1 LSRSQT
7 RNVSHVSSSR
17 AVACFTVDHL
27 DEGTTRLLDLFERR
41 GLTTTVFVEGR
52 HGEERP
58 EQVADIVGRGHELGM
73 HGWAH
78 EQWDS
83 LEVDEEEKLARRA
96 TEALAAAGG
105 TTLQG
110 FRAPGGARGERTA
123 DLLTSLGYRYDASL
137 GDAMRPSVL
146 QPGLAQ
152 VPFVW
157 NGVDGAHYLA
167 DPPPPAADVE
177 RQWTTALER
186 VGERGGLF
194 VTVSHGFITGADD
207 DRLAAFDR
215 VVGRAQDGGFD
226 VLTAGQVAEG
236 VLAR

>member
-1 LSRSQT
+1 M
-7 RNVSHVSSSR
+7 SSR
-17 AVACFTVDHL
+17 PVACFTVDHL
-27 DEGTTRLLDLFERR
+27 DEGTMRLLEVFERR
-41 GLTTTVFVEGR
+41 GMTTTVFVEGR

-58 EQVADIVGRGHELGM
+58 EHVAEIVSRGHELGM

-83 LEVDEEEKLARRA
+83 LDADDEEKLARRA
-96 TEALAAAGG
+96 TEALAGAAG
-105 TTLQG
+105 TAPQG
-110 FRAPGGARGERTA
+110 FRAPGGARGQRTA
-123 DLLTSLGYRYDASL
+123 DLLSSLGYRYDASL
-137 GDAMRPSVL
+137 GDGMRPSVL

-177 RQWTTALER
+177 REWTTALER

-194 VTVSHGFITGADD
+194 VTVCHGFITGADD

-215 VVGRAQDGGFD
+215 VVGRAQDAGFD
-226 VLTAGQVAEG
+226 ILTAGQIAEG